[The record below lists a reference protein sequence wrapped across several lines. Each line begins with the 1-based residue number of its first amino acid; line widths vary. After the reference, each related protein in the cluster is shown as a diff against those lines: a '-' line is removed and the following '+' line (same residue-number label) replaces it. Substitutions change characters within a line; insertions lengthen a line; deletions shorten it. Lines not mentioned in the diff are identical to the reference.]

1 MHETFNGVDARTG
14 MMTTMP
20 TGGSIVGKEA
30 KRIAASMVV
39 KDGVETSEALLP
51 RFDADGNVYGYQRL
65 LDPDKVNML
74 NVDEH
79 IGRNLGAWAGSV
91 IL

>member
-1 MHETFNGVDARTG
+1 

-51 RFDADGNVYGYQRL
+51 RFDADGFDADGNVYGYQRL